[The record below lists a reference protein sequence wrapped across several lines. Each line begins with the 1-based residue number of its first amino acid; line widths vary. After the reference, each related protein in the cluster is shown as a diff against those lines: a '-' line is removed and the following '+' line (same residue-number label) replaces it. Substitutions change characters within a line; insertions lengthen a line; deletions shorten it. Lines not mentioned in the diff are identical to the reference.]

1 MGVTFVIP
9 QRYGCV
15 LTIMSME
22 KNVDFLDWSGVAL
35 QTAATRP
42 HGGNSPTNQFLK
54 KPMPTPV
61 LFTKVLLTRKMGSI
75 YFRALA
81 QRESSL
87 LDRPNCGQYPIVEVG
102 CRMP

>member
-54 KPMPTPV
+54 KPMPTPARQ
-61 LFTKVLLTRKMGSI
+61 TKVLQAKVGLH
-75 YFRALA
+75 FRALA
-81 QRESSL
+81 QRS
-87 LDRPNCGQYPIVEVG
+87 RHFWTAPIAVNI
-102 CRMP
+102 RLPL

>member
-35 QTAATRP
+35 QTAASKP
-42 HGGNSPTNQFLK
+42 HGGNSPNQSVPK
-54 KPMPTPV
+54 KANANTCTTDQGVASESWTTLPSIG
-61 LFTKVLLTRKMGSI
+61 TK
-75 YFRALA
+75 
-81 QRESSL
+81 ESSL
-87 LDRPNCGQYPIVEVG
+87 LDRPNCGQYPPPFVKSK
-102 CRMP
+102 